1 MTYLATVAVF
11 SLLCGYDPIY
21 QLLSGGLILG
31 AFFMATDYVTSPT
44 TEKGKLVFGIGL
56 GVITCLIRFFGTMN
70 EGVSFAILLM
80 NLLVPYIEVLTRQDL
95 LGISKPKKNKEVPR
109 NEQLEQD
116 RQAHRGPVSDLR
128 RHHRRLWPPPTA
140 PPPPSSRR
148 RRRRLPRRPAPS
160 CCLKPRASPWWRAS
174 SRASPRSTPPT
185 TVWGTIITSSD
196 KGYSSTVVVMVAFDP
211 DGTIKQ
217 VKIQSQGETAGVGTK
232 IENESFWSQYTGLP
246 AETITLDQQVDR
258 ITGASISSS
267 AVNDAVNFA
276 IAAYNAIS

>member
-1 MTYLATVAVF
+1 MSTTQEIMQLAERCGFDHVGELNMAALEFLPAVREMCAAGKCRKYGT
-11 SLLCGYDPIY
+11 SWTCPPGCGTLEEAAAQAARTELLPE
-21 QLLSGGLILG
+21 
-31 AFFMATDYVTSPT
+31 ATGFT
-44 TEKGKLVFGIGL
+44 LVEGEF
-56 GVITCLIRFFGTMN
+56 
-70 EGVSFAILLM
+70 EGVTEI
-80 NLLVPYIEVLTRQDL
+80 Y
-95 LGISKPKKNKEVPR
+95 
-109 NEQLEQD
+109 
-116 RQAHRGPVSDLR
+116 
-128 RHHRRLWPPPTA
+128 TA
-140 PPPPSSRR
+140 DNG
-148 RRRRLPRRPAPS
+148 
-160 CCLKPRASPWWRAS
+160 
-174 SRASPRSTPPT
+174 
-185 TVWGTIITSSD
+185 VGTIITSSD